1 MTWNHR
7 VVKRTYPNGD
17 VSFGIHEV
25 YYDDNG
31 NVTGCTEDPIGVV
44 EDTEED
50 LYTTLNRLIDAAGK
64 DVLIYEELSE

>member
-1 MTWNHR
+1 MSWNHR
-7 VVKRTYPNGD
+7 VVKRTHPNGD

-25 YYDDNG
+25 YYDDDG
-31 NVTGCTEDPIGVV
+31 KVTGYTKEPIGIV